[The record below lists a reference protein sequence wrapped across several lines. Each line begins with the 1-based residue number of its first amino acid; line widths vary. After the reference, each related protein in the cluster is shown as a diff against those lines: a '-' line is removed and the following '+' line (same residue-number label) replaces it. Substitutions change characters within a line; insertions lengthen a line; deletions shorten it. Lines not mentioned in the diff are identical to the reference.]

1 MGILEKIK
9 RLVSPPL
16 APHRASPQF
25 KALLPHE
32 APEVLIS
39 LEAYRDTT
47 YIIGASGS
55 LEVGWIGGVQELG
68 GNKYL
73 IDRVFLFRQN
83 VSMGHC
89 EFDDDDLIAFSKE
102 LLLRDPANKALL
114 TSMKFWGHLHPGD
127 MTAASQ
133 QDDDQ
138 MRVLSNESYFIRG
151 IFTRTGKAHFTFY
164 DYRRRIE
171 IDDCQ
176 WSFHIAD
183 NPARKEEIEK
193 DMKEKVHTFAG
204 FSYSPTIITHHA
216 EMGQLWTSKEGYLRH
231 AEQYRKR
238 KY

>member
-1 MGILEKIK
+1 MNILKKIMNTI
-9 RLVSPPL
+9 LPPL

-25 KALLPHE
+25 KVLLPHE
-32 APEVLIS
+32 APEILIS

-55 LEVGWIGGVQELG
+55 DEVGWLGNVQKLDE
-68 GNKYL
+68 NKYL

-89 EFDDDDLIAFSKE
+89 EFDDNDLIAFSKE
-102 LLLRDPANKALL
+102 LLAQGSANKALL

-127 MTAASQ
+127 MSAASQ

-164 DYRRRIE
+164 DYQRRLE

-176 WSFHIAD
+176 WSFHISD
-183 NPARKEEIEK
+183 DPARKEEIEK
-193 DMKEKVHTFAG
+193 EMKEKVRKVAG
-204 FSYSPTIITHHA
+204 FSYSHTIITHPA
-216 EMGQLWTSKEGYLRH
+216 GMGQLWTREGGYQRH
-231 AEQYRKR
+231 DEQYRKH
-238 KY
+238 KH